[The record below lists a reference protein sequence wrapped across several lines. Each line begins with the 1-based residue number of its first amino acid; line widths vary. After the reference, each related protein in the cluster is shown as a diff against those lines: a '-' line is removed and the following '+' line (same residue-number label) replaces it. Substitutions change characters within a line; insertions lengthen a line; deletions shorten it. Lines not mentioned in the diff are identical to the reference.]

1 MHGTPIYDIKPYLP
15 HIDSHPEA
23 RGGFALPAAAHRLE
37 VRFPEVWLEKVPES
51 LRAGLTEV
59 LAQDPRPS
67 YQHDADRVYGFP
79 FAGLE
84 VRFTVDGEVLT
95 VCEILEATV

>member
-1 MHGTPIYDIKPYLP
+1 MSPCGQ
-15 HIDSHPEA
+15 
-23 RGGFALPAAAHRLE
+23 
-37 VRFPEVWLEKVPES
+37 
-51 LRAGLTEV
+51 GLTEGAGTRSPSV
-59 LAQDPRPS
+59 LPN
-67 YQHDADRVYGFP
+67 DADRVYGFP

>member
-1 MHGTPIYDIKPYLP
+1 MSSSLM
-15 HIDSHPEA
+15 
-23 RGGFALPAAAHRLE
+23 R
-37 VRFPEVWLEKVPES
+37 ES
-51 LRAGLTEV
+51 M
-59 LAQDPRPS
+59 
-67 YQHDADRVYGFP
+67 